1 LSGSDSDEGGAVGYF
16 RQLHV
21 ELLAVLVVVFVVLVI
36 VGWHLRPSSG
46 GFPPVND
53 GLVLYYSGT
62 ALTKESEI
70 ITLTPGGG
78 STLSVA
84 GDSPAASDSWK
95 MTISGLAGGRF
106 CGTGIKGVRAQVK
119 VVPTSGSST
128 ETVVRAKESGG
139 FILMFCWPTGGV
151 ADIDGAYL
159 SAAFPMIE
167 SEGAPTVSGRVAIPG
182 GVAAYNPSY
191 QLLGVDQFGSDR
203 DWAVQTQA
211 PASRVGAWSWSS
223 DVGSPFSVAA
233 VNTNT
238 SQHDDYLTFLSGVIL
253 GLAAGALISI
263 LTELVAPLSRRRD
276 DRTDSA
282 LRRTP

>member
-1 LSGSDSDEGGAVGYF
+1 
-16 RQLHV
+16 
-21 ELLAVLVVVFVVLVI
+21 
-36 VGWHLRPSSG
+36 
-46 GFPPVND
+46 
-53 GLVLYYSGT
+53 VLYYSGT

-84 GDSPAASDSWK
+84 GDSPAASDSWT
-95 MTISGLAGGRF
+95 MTIPGLAGGRF
-106 CGTGIKGVRAQVK
+106 CGTGGMRAHTK
-119 VVPTSGSST
+119 VSST
-128 ETVVRAKESGG
+128 GTVVRATEPGG
-139 FILMFCWPTGGV
+139 FSLMLCWPTGGV

-167 SEGAPTVSGRVAIPG
+167 SEGTPTVSRRVAIPG
-182 GVAAYNPSY
+182 GVVPYSPSY
-191 QLLGVDQFGSDR
+191 SLLGVDQFGSDR